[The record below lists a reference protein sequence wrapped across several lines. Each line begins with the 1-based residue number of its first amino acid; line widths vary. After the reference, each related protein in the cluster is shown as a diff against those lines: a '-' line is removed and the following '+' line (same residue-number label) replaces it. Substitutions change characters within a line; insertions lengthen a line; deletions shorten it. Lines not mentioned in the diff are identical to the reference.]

1 MTQKAKKLFIE
12 KEKLREKV
20 MGYSVAETEDV
31 KWVPILSIVEQKGT
45 ESAELV
51 DQGSSWSIKEQAAAT
66 EPNLTG
72 RDMNIK

>member
-31 KWVPILSIVEQKGT
+31 K
-45 ESAELV
+45 
-51 DQGSSWSIKEQAAAT
+51 
-66 EPNLTG
+66 
-72 RDMNIK
+72 